1 MAASKKVASKL
12 ENEIEKYRAECNWE
26 KLKEIVSQKKA
37 KTQGIETLSH
47 LVNGE
52 CILEEYLLKHPP
64 TKLNTEKAKPEL
76 EAAKN
81 HFNQVIKAGSKSHY
95 YKDALLLLAKLHFA
109 LGEVEE
115 TLKLLEKVKLEEMS
129 LQELPCTKLKL
140 VAEGYAIKGMVMERQ
155 LTSDKNGT
163 DKVKEDEVV
172 AMYEKAGDLAMFHL
186 QEADRIRYGSSGMV
200 MTFSSSAPHSSHLAG
215 PVLETAVQRAPLL
228 HIQQGNL
235 NKGINRFRQ
244 ILKAVEVRTTQ
255 NIRTTIARELA
266 EVLLRAVCQ
275 HAYTPPSL
283 ENREEKPENQHRR
296 SSSLGGSLTS
306 LRTSSSKGS
315 LKPKMYTTESRPSH
329 CSPEYLFVPKTVD
342 EEALLLLLLS
352 EVQVNRDVVF
362 NRTSEHASSREH
374 AYLHATAVYDLL
386 AIALS
391 RRAQYQLLSEALDRT
406 MKFSFQEFHMW
417 HQFALSLMSAGKYS
431 RALIVFQECAQL
443 EPHNTDVLMNAAK
456 ICLQHLHKIDKGII
470 FARQLVD
477 LKPSNCFL
485 MARGY
490 LLLGIAYG
498 MKSTEASVHQER
510 KTYQKESLKYLKLAT
525 SKDPDDYLI
534 HFHTALQ
541 LANSRQIPEAL
552 QSVHSSLTLN
562 PDYSPS
568 YHLLTLLLSAQK
580 HYSEALTTIQLA
592 CKEFPQDFGLQFTK
606 VTVEEICKG
615 PEEAVMTC
623 KVLLEMWK
631 DQEAAIPSFETIGGH
646 DPDRVA
652 SEKRSIV
659 HMGLSEY
666 IDRTDTGSVHN
677 SVAASKVEQ
686 ALSEVASS
694 SSYLIKSGSPQIN
707 RIQGQIWLMTAEL
720 FLSLKKPED
729 AKNCVNEA
737 ALMTPLSHRLLY
749 VRGLIHESLGNHTE
763 AKNCYESALS
773 INPSHI
779 KSLQNLGKL
788 QMELGNLEMAER
800 VLRTAVNK
808 DPTAHQAWLTLGK
821 VLEAQGEFENASNC
835 LMTGLELEATSP
847 ILPFTTIPRIIT

>member
-1 MAASKKVASKL
+1 MAASKKVASRL

-26 KLKEIVSQKKA
+26 KLKEIVSQKKT
-37 KTQGIETLSH
+37 KTQGIEVLSH

-52 CILEEYLLKHPP
+52 YRLEEYLLRHPP
-64 TKLNTEKAKPEL
+64 TTINPKTAAPDL
-76 EAAKN
+76 EEARS
-81 HFNQVIKAGSKSHY
+81 HLNQVVKAGVKNSC

-109 LGEVEE
+109 LGEIEE
-115 TLKLLEKVKLEEMS
+115 TSKLLEKVKLDEIC
-129 LQELPCTKLKL
+129 QQDLPCTKMKL
-140 VAEGYAIKGMVMERQ
+140 VAEGYAIKGMVMELQ
-155 LTSDKNGT
+155 LTSEEEGKRDKAT
-163 DKVKEDEVV
+163 EDNII
-172 AMYEKAGDLAMFHL
+172 AMYEKAGDLAMYYL
-186 QEADRIRYGSSGMV
+186 QEADKIRYGSGTV
-200 MTFSSSAPHSSHLAG
+200 MTISSTGAHTSHLAG

-266 EVLLRAVCQ
+266 EVLLRGVCQ
-275 HAYTPPSL
+275 QAYTQPSL
-283 ENREEKPENQHRR
+283 ENRDEKPDVHQRR
-296 SSSLGGSLTS
+296 SSSLGGSLSS

-315 LKPKMYTTESRPSH
+315 LKPKMYTTDS
-329 CSPEYLFVPKTVD
+329 LFVPKTVD

-362 NRTSEHASSREH
+362 NRTAEHASGREH
-374 AYLHATAVYDLL
+374 SYLHATAVYDLL

-391 RRAQYQLLSEALDRT
+391 RRAQYNLLSEALDRT
-406 MKFSFQEFHMW
+406 MKFSFQELHMW
-417 HQFALSLMSAGKYS
+417 QQFGLALLSAGKYT
-431 RALIVFQECAQL
+431 RALLVFQECL
-443 EPHNTDVLMNAAK
+443 RLDPDDTTILMHAAK
-456 ICLQHLHKIDKGII
+456 VCLQHLHKMDEGIV
-470 FARQLVD
+470 FAQRLVD
-477 LKPSNCFL
+477 LNPDNTFL
-485 MARGY
+485 LSRGY
-490 LLLGIAYG
+490 LMLGLGYG
-498 MKSTEASVHQER
+498 MKSTEAALHQER
-510 KTYQKESLKYLKLAT
+510 KENQKEALQFFKLAT
-525 SKDPDDYLI
+525 SSDPEDFLL

-541 LANSRQIPEAL
+541 LALSRQIPEAL
-552 QSVHSSLTLN
+552 QSVHKALTLN
-562 PDYSPS
+562 PDHAPS
-568 YHLLTLLLSAQK
+568 YHLLALLLSAQK
-580 HYSEALTTIQLA
+580 HYSEALSTIQVA

-606 VTVEEICKG
+606 VVVEEVCKG
-615 PEEAVMTC
+615 PEEALMTC
-623 KVLLEMWK
+623 KQLLEMWK
-631 DQEAAIPSFETIGGH
+631 ENHDSVIPSVENPGGT

-659 HMGLSEY
+659 QMGLSEY
-666 IDRTDTGSVHN
+666 IDRTDAGSVHN

-694 SSYLIKSGSPQIN
+694 SSYLIKSGSPHLN

-720 FLSLKKPED
+720 FLSLNKPDD

-749 VRGLIHESLGNHTE
+749 VRGLIQESLGNYTE
-763 AKNCYESALS
+763 ARACYDSALA

-788 QMELGNLEMAER
+788 HMELGNLEMAER
-800 VLRTAVNK
+800 VLRSAVNK
-808 DPTAHQAWLTLGK
+808 DPTAHKAWLTLGK
-821 VLEAQGEFENASNC
+821 VLEAQGEFKNASNC

>member
-1 MAASKKVASKL
+1 M
-12 ENEIEKYRAECNWE
+12 
-26 KLKEIVSQKKA
+26 
-37 KTQGIETLSH
+37 
-47 LVNGE
+47 
-52 CILEEYLLKHPP
+52 
-64 TKLNTEKAKPEL
+64 
-76 EAAKN
+76 
-81 HFNQVIKAGSKSHY
+81 
-95 YKDALLLLAKLHFA
+95 
-109 LGEVEE
+109 
-115 TLKLLEKVKLEEMS
+115 
-129 LQELPCTKLKL
+129 
-140 VAEGYAIKGMVMERQ
+140 
-155 LTSDKNGT
+155 
-163 DKVKEDEVV
+163 
-172 AMYEKAGDLAMFHL
+172 
-186 QEADRIRYGSSGMV
+186 
-200 MTFSSSAPHSSHLAG
+200 
-215 PVLETAVQRAPLL
+215 
-228 HIQQGNL
+228 
-235 NKGINRFRQ
+235 
-244 ILKAVEVRTTQ
+244 
-255 NIRTTIARELA
+255 
-266 EVLLRAVCQ
+266 
-275 HAYTPPSL
+275 
-283 ENREEKPENQHRR
+283 
-296 SSSLGGSLTS
+296 TS

-315 LKPKMYTTESRPSH
+315 LKPKMYTTES
-329 CSPEYLFVPKTVD
+329 LFVPKTVD